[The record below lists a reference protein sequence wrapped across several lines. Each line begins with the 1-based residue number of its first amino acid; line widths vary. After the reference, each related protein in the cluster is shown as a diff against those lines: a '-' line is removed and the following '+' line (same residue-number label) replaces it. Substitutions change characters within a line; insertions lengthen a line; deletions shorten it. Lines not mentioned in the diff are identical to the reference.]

1 MGSAPAARV
10 KAVVFGAAALALV
23 ALGQRL
29 PVLWFAVIVV
39 VNAVSAAFYRS
50 RS

>member
-1 MGSAPAARV
+1 M
-10 KAVVFGAAALALV
+10 KAVVSGAAALALL

-29 PVLWFAVIVV
+29 PVLWSAVIVV
-39 VNAVSAAFYRS
+39 VNTASAAFYRS